1 MVRCRRPKYYELQE
15 AWDTVQAT
23 SVLTVPIPAV
33 RRYESASITD
43 DEIAPKNDIGASCHV
58 LHSLSGAVGVVNFG
72 LNTEDI
78 HLEGR

>member
-1 MVRCRRPKYYELQE
+1 MKYYELQE
-15 AWDTVQAT
+15 AWDSVQAT

-43 DEIAPKNDIGASCHV
+43 EDVSPKPDSGGSCRV
-58 LHSLSGAVGVVNFG
+58 LHSLSGAVGIVNFG

-78 HLEGR
+78 HLEDR